1 MDDFYGIDLL
11 AFSFVNVFNLNS
23 NATDIMNSTLY
34 RLELIIFSK
43 LMLIASVVVL
53 RKLNLKKELTRKQYL
68 SVLIPISANIIFI
81 VVIWS
86 LVYKYIPNNMQINY
100 I

>member
-1 MDDFYGIDLL
+1 
-11 AFSFVNVFNLNS
+11 
-23 NATDIMNSTLY
+23 MNSTLY

-100 I
+100 K